1 MSKEQKK
8 SDKGL
13 EWFIFQLLWSDHS
26 HCIHV
31 LKCQDLAYKYIQ
43 LISINY
49 KLEKIIADN

>member
-8 SDKGL
+8 L
-13 EWFIFQLLWSDHS
+13 IRVWSDLYFNYS
-26 HCIHV
+26 DLIITHCIHV